1 MLWGLN
7 YYPDAA
13 PTSPT
18 TTVGWIHP
26 TPHGH
31 LRHELSLDV
40 GGTESVPVE
49 ALQTEFLYRMLCYK
63 LVDVLPREALRE
75 AVEDIADIFR
85 LYLPRPGQ
93 AKKLPP
99 AIPRLQG
106 TLASPR
112 PRKPLHF
119 STEE

>member
-1 MLWGLN
+1 M
-7 YYPDAA
+7 
-13 PTSPT
+13 SP
-18 TTVGWIHP
+18 TTVGWVYAV
-26 TPHGH
+26 PHGQ

-40 GGTESVPVE
+40 EGTESIPVE
-49 ALQTEFLYRMLCYK
+49 ALRTEFLYRMLCYR

-75 AVEDIADIFR
+75 AAENIADILR
-85 LYLPRPGQ
+85 LYLPWPGR

-99 AIPRLQG
+99 AFPRLQG
-106 TLASPR
+106 TLASPQ